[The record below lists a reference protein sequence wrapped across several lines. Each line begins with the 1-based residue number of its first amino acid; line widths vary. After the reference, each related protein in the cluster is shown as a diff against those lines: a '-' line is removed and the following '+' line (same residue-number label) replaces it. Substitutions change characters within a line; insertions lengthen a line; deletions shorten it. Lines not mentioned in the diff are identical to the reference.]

1 MQFVKT
7 NVEGDYSPMYVPS
20 DMHSCLVPDR
30 WTCRDVNEIF
40 FADLEILSTDKCL
53 SLFQHWSSNR
63 PIWDW
68 GLQKGGSVVVSMARK
83 KSLWSAELAQSS
95 VLSIT
100 TTYQELRTQD
110 TLTSLLRLTI
120 DRCHHRSA
128 TTRYVRCELAC
139 LLLPHTHSSHDSRPR
154 TSWKTIVS
162 QEDKLGQTIERNS
175 QLIPGQKDTS
185 SCIINHVTTVSL

>member
-1 MQFVKT
+1 MGKYFCRVNKRKQLHCHFIFHFLFILILEMQCVKT
-7 NVEGDYSPMYVPS
+7 RVGGNYSPMCVPS

-40 FADLEILSTDKCL
+40 FADLEILSADKCL

-95 VLSIT
+95 LSPFT
-100 TTYQELRTQD
+100 ATQQELRTQD
-110 TLTSLLRLTI
+110 TLI
-120 DRCHHRSA
+120 IVDCCH
-128 TTRYVRCELAC
+128 
-139 LLLPHTHSSHDSRPR
+139 
-154 TSWKTIVS
+154 
-162 QEDKLGQTIERNS
+162 
-175 QLIPGQKDTS
+175 
-185 SCIINHVTTVSL
+185 

>member
-1 MQFVKT
+1 M
-7 NVEGDYSPMYVPS
+7 
-20 DMHSCLVPDR
+20 
-30 WTCRDVNEIF
+30 
-40 FADLEILSTDKCL
+40 
-53 SLFQHWSSNR
+53 SLFVSALIFQSPNL
-63 PIWDW
+63 
-68 GLQKGGSVVVSMARK
+68 GLGTSKGRQCRRVNGQKKVFMKCRAGP
-83 KSLWSAELAQSS
+83 

-100 TTYQELRTQD
+100 ATHQELRTQD

-175 QLIPGQKDTS
+175 QLIPGQKN
-185 SCIINHVTTVSL
+185 SCIINHVRSVLICNFVL